1 MVGAFT
7 DDTALFYKADTTAEL
22 EKDIQQDILMLRMWF
37 SDNYMIIRA
46 PWNETC
52 DIQPKRKHNFHNR
65 FTIIYY
71 P

>member
-46 PWNETC
+46 P
-52 DIQPKRKHNFHNR
+52 
-65 FTIIYY
+65 
-71 P
+71 